1 MVYQVYKVVDGD
13 TFDSLALNFNVSSDE
28 LTRINGFSDFNIGDL
43 IVVPNNEM
51 YFPYK
56 VRSGD
61 TMHSIASRFNQ
72 NLNDLYLINGIKEDD
87 YIYPNQEI
95 LIPSSDVSIYYTE
108 DGDTLNSVSNSI
120 GMDVE
125 DIISYNSDLLL
136 VPEQI
141 IVYRKG

>member
-56 VRSGD
+56 VKSGD
-61 TMHSIASRFNQ
+61 TMYSIASRFNQ

>member
-1 MVYQVYKVVDGD
+1 MYQVYKVVDGD

-51 YFPYK
+51 YFPYR

-61 TMHSIASRFNQ
+61 TMYSIASRFNR
-72 NLNDLYLINGIKEDD
+72 NLNELYLINGIKEVD

-120 GMDVE
+120 GMDVD

>member
-61 TMHSIASRFNQ
+61 TMYSIASRFNQ

>member
-1 MVYQVYKVVDGD
+1 MYQVYKVVDGD

-28 LTRINGFSDFNIGDL
+28 LIRINGFSDFNIGDL

-51 YFPYK
+51 YFPYRVK
-56 VRSGD
+56 SGD
-61 TMHSIASRFNQ
+61 TMYSIASRFNQ
-72 NLNDLYLINGIKEDD
+72 NLNDLYLINGIKEGD

>member
-1 MVYQVYKVVDGD
+1 MYQVYKVVDGD
-13 TFDSLALNFNVSSDE
+13 TFESLTLDFNVSGDE
-28 LTRINGFSDFNIGDL
+28 LFRINGFSDFNIGDL
-43 IVVPNNEM
+43 IVVPNNQM

-61 TMHSIASRFNQ
+61 TMYSIASRFNQ
-72 NLNDLYLINGIKEDD
+72 NLNDLYLINGIKEGD

-95 LIPSSDVSIYYTE
+95 LIPSSDVSIYYIE

-120 GMDVE
+120 GVDVD
-125 DIISYNSDLLL
+125 DIISNNSDLLL

>member
-1 MVYQVYKVVDGD
+1 MYQVYKVIDGD
-13 TFDSLALNFNVSSDE
+13 TFDSLTLNFDVSGDE
-28 LTRINGFSDFNIGDL
+28 LIRINGFSDFSVGDL
-43 IVVPNNEM
+43 IVVPNKGM
-51 YFPYK
+51 YFTYT

-61 TMHSIASRFNQ
+61 TMYSIASKFNK
-72 NLNDLYLINGIKEDD
+72 NLNDLYLINGIKEGD

-120 GMDVE
+120 GMDVD

>member
-1 MVYQVYKVVDGD
+1 MYQVYKVVDGD
-13 TFDSLALNFNVSSDE
+13 TFESLTLDFNVSGDE
-28 LTRINGFSDFNIGDL
+28 LFRINGFSDFNIGDL

-61 TMHSIASRFNQ
+61 TMYSIASRFNQ
-72 NLNDLYLINGIKEDD
+72 NLNDLYLINGIKEGD

-120 GMDVE
+120 GVDVD
-125 DIISYNSDLLL
+125 DIISNNSDLLL